1 MKIIFLCTGNTCR
14 SPMAEAYFKKLC
26 DDAGL
31 EIEVGSAGTFAGS
44 SQPAADNS
52 VRTMSEYNIDLSS
65 FASTPLT
72 SELIESADKI
82 VCMTSSHRFQ
92 IGSVAPQALDKTCLL
107 GDYAPQTHDIA
118 DPFGSPLYEYRNCFE
133 EMKPMLDKLFEE
145 VSKSM
150 S

>member
-14 SPMAEAYFKKLC
+14 SPMAEAYFQKRC
-26 DDAGL
+26 NESGL
-31 EIEVGSAGTFAGS
+31 DVEVGSAGTFAGTA
-44 SQPAADNS
+44 QPAADNS
-52 VRTMSEYNIDLSS
+52 VRTMAEYDIDLSG
-65 FASTPLT
+65 FGSTPLT
-72 SELIESADKI
+72 SDLINSADKI

-92 IGSVAPQALDKTCLL
+92 VGSMAPKALEKTCLL
-107 GDYAPQTHDIA
+107 GNYAEQSHDIA

-145 VSKSM
+145 VRKSM